1 MVAIRRLSTSGG
13 RAIICGHQK
22 TCSSQQGSTSLATM
36 NDKPGLRERK
46 KQATREALRLAALRL
61 AVEKGWEQVRVEDIA
76 AEAGVSPRTFNNY
89 FDSKDEAFLATAYD
103 RGARMHAALAAR
115 SADEPL
121 WAAVIEAVVHGFADE
136 AVDLRQ
142 ARRIRPTP
150 TLAAEQL
157 KAIMVIERA
166 LAEGIA
172 RRIGVDVEHDLYPR
186 LVAAAVISATRA
198 TVEHWLRTESD
209 LPFPPVLRDA
219 LERVAAGLP
228 PPAERRP

>member
-1 MVAIRRLSTSGG
+1 
-13 RAIICGHQK
+13 
-22 TCSSQQGSTSLATM
+22 M
-36 NDKPGLRERK
+36 NDTAGLRERK

-89 FDSKDEAFLATAYD
+89 FAGKDEAFLATAYD
-103 RGARMHAALAAR
+103 RGARMQAALAAR
-115 SADEPL
+115 PAEEPL
-121 WAAVIEAVVHGFADE
+121 WPAVIEAVAHGFAAD
-136 AVDLRQ
+136 AVDLRR

-157 KAIMVIERA
+157 KAIVVIEQG

-172 RRIGVDVEHDLYPR
+172 RRIGADVGHDLYPR
-186 LVAAAVISATRA
+186 LVAAAVISATRV
-198 TVEHWLRTESD
+198 TLEHWLHAESG

-219 LERVAAGLP
+219 LERVAVGLP
-228 PPAERRP
+228 PP

>member
-1 MVAIRRLSTSGG
+1 
-13 RAIICGHQK
+13 
-22 TCSSQQGSTSLATM
+22 M
-36 NDKPGLRERK
+36 NDQPGLRERK

-61 AVEKGWEQVRVEDIA
+61 AVEKGWDQVRVEDIA

-89 FDSKDEAFLATAYD
+89 FASKDEAFLATAYD
-103 RGARMHAALAAR
+103 RAERVQAALAAR
-115 SADEPL
+115 PPDEPL
-121 WAAVIEAVVHGFADE
+121 WPAVIEAVAHGFADE

-157 KAIMVIERA
+157 KATMVIEHG

-172 RRIGVDVEHDLYPR
+172 RRIGTDVEHDLYPR
-186 LVAAAVISATRA
+186 LVAAAVVSATRV

-209 LPFPPVLRDA
+209 LPFPLVLRDA

-228 PPAERRP
+228 LTSAIRRP

>member
-1 MVAIRRLSTSGG
+1 
-13 RAIICGHQK
+13 
-22 TCSSQQGSTSLATM
+22 M
-36 NDKPGLRERK
+36 NDQPGLRERK
-46 KQATREALRLAALRL
+46 KQATHEALRLAALRL

-89 FDSKDEAFLATAYD
+89 FASKEAAFLATAYD
-103 RGARMHAALAAR
+103 RGARMQAALAAR
-115 SADEPL
+115 PADEPL
-121 WAAVIEAVVHGFADE
+121 WAAVIEAVVHGFATE

-142 ARRIRPTP
+142 ARRITPTP

-172 RRIGVDVEHDLYPR
+172 RRIGADVEHDLYPR
-186 LVAAAVISATRA
+186 LVAAAVISAARVTI
-198 TVEHWLRTESD
+198 EHWLRTESD

-228 PPAERRP
+228 LLAERRS